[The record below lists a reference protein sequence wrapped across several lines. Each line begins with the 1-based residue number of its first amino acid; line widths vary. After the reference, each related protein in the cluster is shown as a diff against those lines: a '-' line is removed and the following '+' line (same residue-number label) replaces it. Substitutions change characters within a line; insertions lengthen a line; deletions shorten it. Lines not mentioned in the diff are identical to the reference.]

1 MKRALL
7 ILVLLS
13 FSIDGFGQENPFFN
27 QAKEDLKKL
36 SNDFQLFEKE
46 FSIQDSIFKSL
57 FNNITSN
64 SKESDFDKLK
74 EKQQN
79 RKLVSDKLD
88 NTYTMAQTHFAYFE
102 SKGLKKETLLEYFNH
117 QREINKNK
125 DTAENQPQKTY
136 LYFGKNKVIAE
147 SDGFFKD
154 KTANL
159 IFNEILA
166 TKSEAYLGDF
176 IIPQKN
182 QLISLFKEICSKKIK
197 KDSSTTKKDS
207 SKIKEDTL
215 KIKKDSSIIIKDTIV
230 ETNIKVKFKEIKIH
244 LYEGSLY
251 DIKLTVL
258 DENNNELL
266 FENTVPVSLL
276 RYSSIASK
284 NYIFFKT
291 ASSNNKNK
299 VLNIDSYVN
308 ARIRLSDAFVYIPNP
323 GDNYVP
329 ENLTLEFPT
338 KTDGVPD
345 NENNSIKYKV
355 NQDTSLQNI
364 VELRTYTDFLG
375 LFGDAPNG
383 IVQLEGKAEF
393 YILPF
398 NLTNYNV
405 YFFKKISPFVNFSKI
420 EKDVRNLNLTT
431 VNDSTATVKDPL
443 EIIEKSYLKMGLNL
457 NLLNTKF
464 NKAFPFEFNLYTT
477 AKYQISDL
485 IDKDSLQVNYKSF
498 GLGAGLSL
506 DFKRYNNF
514 GFIYSA
520 EFTNYNANSFNEI
533 EGILNPDHF
542 WVFSNEAEVYYF
554 PSETK
559 QQAIFLRLKT
569 FNNST
574 KNNSEAFYQLQFG
587 YRFAIGVSKLK
598 Q

>member
-1 MKRALL
+1 MKKVFI
-7 ILVLLS
+7 ILVFVS
-13 FSIDGFGQENPFFN
+13 VSIKGFGQEKEITK
-27 QAKEDLKKL
+27 QAKEDLEQL
-36 SNDFQLFEKE
+36 SNEFVLKEKE
-46 FSIQDSIFKSL
+46 LKIQDSIFKSVTGK
-57 FNNITSN
+57 ISTSSN
-64 SKESDFDKLK
+64 ESDFEKLQK
-74 EKQQN
+74 EQQKT
-79 RKLVSDKLD
+79 KLIIEKKDSI
-88 NTYTMAQTHFAYFE
+88 YTLAENYINFYE
-102 SKGLKKETLLEYFNH
+102 SKGVIKDSLLKYFPYKH
-117 QREINKNK
+117 EINKI
-125 DTAENQPQKTY
+125 TETEENQTQKTY

-159 IFNEILA
+159 IFNDILA
-166 TKSEAYLGDF
+166 TKSETYLGDF

-182 QLISLFKEICSKKIK
+182 QLISLFEQA
-197 KDSSTTKKDS
+197 TN
-207 SKIKEDTL
+207 DTL
-215 KIKKDSSIIIKDTIV
+215 IDKIAVKKCDFIELK
-230 ETNIKVKFKEIKIH
+230 IKVKFKEIKIH

-266 FENTVPVSLL
+266 FENRIPVSLL
-276 RYSSIASK
+276 RYSSIASI

-291 ASSNNKNK
+291 ASSNNKND

-329 ENLTLEFPT
+329 EDLTLEFPT
-338 KTDGVPD
+338 KTNGVLD

-398 NLTNYNV
+398 NLTNRNV

-420 EKDVRNLNLTT
+420 EKDVRNLNLKT
-431 VNDSTATVKDPL
+431 VNDSTATVKDAL

-457 NLLNTKF
+457 NILNTKF
-464 NKAFPFEFNLYTT
+464 SKEFPFEFNLYTT

-485 IDKDSLQVNYKSF
+485 MDKDSLHVNYKSL

-533 EGILNPDHF
+533 EGILNPDRF

-559 QQAIFLRLKT
+559 QQTIFLRLKT

-587 YRFAIGVSKLK
+587 YRFAIGVTKLK